1 MAKRKQRTLGTDEGQ
16 STLST
21 LVERDLTALATAGAL
36 PVGHG
41 LDQSAAELATLLT
54 RGGKAPL
61 LAGDQGVG
69 KTAIVQELARRIV
82 AGNVPPGLVGA
93 RLLEVPCAGVFARTS
108 SPKAAAELF
117 EEFLEEAA
125 GVPNTV
131 VFLRDVGAVHGSSLV
146 PVLVRALRTARV
158 RFIFETELRAAHEL
172 LRGDE
177 ALSEKLHLFV
187 VNEPPLER
195 ARWILGRVAESLEVE
210 QGLPIDV
217 SACDLALRLSV
228 KFLLAQRLP
237 RKAIELLRETVTE
250 AAGASRERV
259 TGEDVLARFC
269 SSTRLPR
276 FMADDAVAL
285 DLDEVSRFFG
295 SRLLG
300 QGDAL
305 AAVLRSVALLKAGLN
320 DPRRPLGVFLFAGP
334 TGVGKTHLAKL
345 LAEYLFGAG
354 ERLVRLNM
362 ADYPDFGDEQIL
374 FGNPWAQTLSGKR
387 GELTKLLDGRVFTVL
402 LLDEFEKA
410 HPKCHDRF
418 LQLFD
423 EGAFIN
429 AAGET
434 VPCNNTLIVC
444 TSNVGAEVYREGTI
458 GFSARR
464 GDGELIAEIDRRIAG
479 QFRPE
484 FLNRF
489 DGVCHFRPLGKV
501 EIRRIAQREVGRV
514 LEREGI
520 RARQLD
526 VEVAPEVVELLVERG
541 YSPSHGARFLQREI
555 EKSLTAALAVEI
567 ARRPLPPGTPVK
579 VVAHQG
585 TVHAVA
591 EPKVTREREATAQAQ
606 LPAAG
611 AQVTRKR
618 LDQKA
623 LVQEAEALVGRAAAV
638 AAAAKRPALE
648 AQRREYLAKSQAP
661 GFWDDGEAAAAVL
674 RAFRALDAQ
683 LGELDRLRELGQVA
697 RRRSR
702 DAKGELQLAT
712 AVRAVEEAAREVR
725 LAEARVAAGGAR
737 DVDDAW
743 LELQAGSTGE
753 AALAW
758 VKELTAMYAGWA
770 ARRGY
775 EVQGV
780 AEGEEPA
787 RAVLHLHGP
796 GVYGFLSGERGVHR
810 RIDDDARL
818 SAYVR
823 LYRPS
828 HGELEVPETLRLD
841 GREVKRRAGRL
852 VERVGAEVAAR
863 DEKTGR
869 EVTLAGALTVQELKA
884 LTMAVLAGQGEGGAE
899 VRRYFVGKSPRV
911 EDPRTGE
918 GTPRVKDV
926 MRGEIDLFI
935 AAWISRPPDAV
946 E

>member
-1 MAKRKQRTLGTDEGQ
+1 MAKRKKQGAE
-16 STLST
+16 SKEALST
-21 LVERDLTALATAGAL
+21 LVERDLTALAAAGTL
-36 PVGHG
+36 PAVHG
-41 LDQSAAELATLLT
+41 LDQAAAEVATLLT

-61 LAGDQGVG
+61 LSGDQGVG
-69 KTAIVQELARRIV
+69 KSAIVQELARRIV
-82 AGNVPPGLVGA
+82 QGNVPPGLVGA
-93 RLLEVPCAGVFARTS
+93 RVLEVPCAGVFARTS
-108 SPKAAAELF
+108 TPKGAAELF

-125 GVPNTV
+125 NVPNTV
-131 VFLRDVGAVHGSSLV
+131 IFLRDVGAVHGSSLV
-146 PVLVRALRTARV
+146 PVLVRALRTARL
-158 RFIFETELRAAHEL
+158 RFVFEAEQRAAQEL

-177 ALSEKLHLFV
+177 ALSGLLHLFV
-187 VNEPPLER
+187 VNEPPVER
-195 ARWILGRVAESLEVE
+195 ARWILGRVAESLEAE
-210 QGLPIDV
+210 QGLPIDA

-345 LAEYLFGAG
+345 LAEYLFGAAD
-354 ERLVRLNM
+354 RLVRLNM
-362 ADYPDFGDEQIL
+362 ADYPDFGDEQVL
-374 FGNPWAQTLSGKR
+374 FGNPWAQSLSGKR

-410 HPKCHDRF
+410 HAKCHDRF

-423 EGAFIN
+423 EGQFIN

-458 GFSARR
+458 GFAARR
-464 GDGELIAEIDRRIAG
+464 GDGELIAEIDKRIAG
-479 QFRPE
+479 QFRAE

-579 VVAHQG
+579 VVAHKG

-623 LVQEAEALVGRAAAV
+623 LVQEAETLVGRAAAV

-648 AQRREYLAKSQAP
+648 AQRREFLAKSQSP
-661 GFWDDGEAAAAVL
+661 GFWDDGETAASVL

-683 LGELDRLRELGQVA
+683 LGELDRLRELCQVA
-697 RRRSR
+697 RRRAR
-702 DAKGELQLAT
+702 DAKGELQLAS

-725 LAEARVAAGGAR
+725 LAEARMAAGGER

-743 LELQAGSTGE
+743 LEVQAASEGE
-753 AALAW
+753 AALGW
-758 VKELTAMYAGWA
+758 VKELTGMYLGWA
-770 ARRGY
+770 ERRGY
-775 EVQGV
+775 EAKVV
-780 AEGEEPA
+780 AEGQEPL

-796 GVYGFLSGERGVHR
+796 GVYGFLSGERGIHR
-810 RIDDDARL
+810 RLDDDSRL

-823 LYRPS
+823 LYRPG
-828 HGELEVPETLRLD
+828 HGEVEVPETLALD
-841 GREVKRRAGRL
+841 GREVKRHGGRV

-869 EVTLAGALTVQELKA
+869 EVTLAGALTVPELKT
-884 LTMAVLAGQGEGGAE
+884 LTMAVLAGQGEGGVE

-918 GTPRVKDV
+918 GSPRVKDV

-935 AAWISRPPDAV
+935 AAWIARPPDAA